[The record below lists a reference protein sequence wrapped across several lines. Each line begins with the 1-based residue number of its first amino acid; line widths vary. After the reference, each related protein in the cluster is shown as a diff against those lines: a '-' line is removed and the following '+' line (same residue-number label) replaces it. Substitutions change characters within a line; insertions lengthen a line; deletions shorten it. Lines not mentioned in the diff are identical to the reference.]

1 MPTAEPLPLAP
12 GVVLGGSEP
21 LAFIAGINV
30 LEDGELALT
39 AARHLQGVC
48 AEHGVPLVFKASFDK
63 ANRSSL
69 HSYRG
74 PGLARGLRMLE
85 RVRSET
91 GLPLLTD
98 IHAPEQAAE
107 VAEVV
112 DVLQIPAFLCR
123 QTDLLAAAAAT
134 GRPLH
139 IKKMQ
144 MMGPHDALAV
154 ARKCRELGAERV
166 VLCER
171 GTSHGYGNLVVDP
184 LGVELLLQAGATV
197 SVDITHAVQLPG
209 AQGTSTGGRRWGV
222 EPLARCMAALRVHA
236 LFFECHPDPA
246 QARCDGPSAIPLQA
260 AEQLVAAA
268 VAVHRA
274 ATEISPS

>member
-1 MPTAEPLPLAP
+1 MPTAERVELAP
-12 GVVLGGSEP
+12 GAVFGDGQS

-30 LEDGELALT
+30 LEDGELALRV
-39 AARHLQGVC
+39 AQHLQRVC
-48 AEHGVPLVFKASFDK
+48 TAQGVPLVFKASFDK

-74 PGLARGLRMLE
+74 PGLERGLRMLQ
-85 RVRSET
+85 RVKAET

-98 IHAPEQAAE
+98 IHAPEQAAV

-139 IKKMQ
+139 VKKMQ

-184 LGVELLLQAGATV
+184 LAVEQLLVAGETV

-246 QARCDGPSAIPLQA
+246 QARCDGPSAIPLRA
-260 AEQLVAAA
+260 AGDLIAAA
-268 VAVHRA
+268 VAVHA
-274 ATEISPS
+274 AARGALGA